1 MELRAWCGHDCER
14 LSAAA
19 CGLEGVQITHLT
31 KQSQRS
37 CHCSGVTAAPLAL
50 QIIRLCWQYDLLTAL
65 SYILNRGLNDYMG
78 PAAALLMPL
87 LLASDGS
94 SNSRRAGY
102 RMLVYLRC
110 CLTGQ
115 SFPPGLRSLLLFF
128 AHICTAFADEQ

>member
-1 MELRAWCGHDCER
+1 MMKAWTADQHTINEETCGPGEAHSTC
-14 LSAAA
+14 
-19 CGLEGVQITHLT
+19 LT
-31 KQSQRS
+31 KQLQRS
-37 CHCSGVTAAPLAL
+37 CPSSALTAAPLAL

-94 SNSRRAGY
+94 SSRRAGY
-102 RMLVYLRC
+102 RLLVYLRC

-115 SFPPGLRSLLLFF
+115 SFPPGLCLPPLHKPVLRLLRPAL
-128 AHICTAFADEQ
+128 